1 MDKNK
6 LSELIRSLVKEYTG
20 TGAGGGNATDGNDIP
35 SPRPFADDVKELEN
49 YLRKNVYGGE
59 GGHYSH
65 HLAKN
70 SLGLGRK
77 KMGMFELK
85 DYITKYLKEQA
96 YGHATLTTQG
106 QRKKRFKTKT
116 GNPPGV
122 LEQGDDFQQ
131 RRVTLQKQLVQVDI
145 DQAEDEKSK
154 AISAAAAQNID
165 NTPQIDALNKQI
177 YDANENIVEKKRQR
191 VDLKSEVETL
201 TKEFWSIPAEEEERR
216 TEALKK
222 VYEKKDI
229 QDKIKGEI
237 EGLQKQR
244 DGLINQK
251 EGLEKQK
258 NQGANTKQFDDRID
272 QLIKQ
277 KSNVGKQ
284 KQQTKENLLKQY
296 ENERKNINLME
307 QMDSYMENM
316 RGSLKKF
323 FEMFE
328 NGQTN
333 EEVLQHY
340 AKNGIQIPESFIQK
354 TKKAFEQ
361 YKKLKL
367 ELGFMEQE
375 AKDFKKSIDPTQT
388 EETKQ
393 LSTKIFKK

>member
-1 MDKNK
+1 M
-6 LSELIRSLVKEYTG
+6 
-20 TGAGGGNATDGNDIP
+20 
-35 SPRPFADDVKELEN
+35 
-49 YLRKNVYGGE
+49 
-59 GGHYSH
+59 
-65 HLAKN
+65 
-70 SLGLGRK
+70 
-77 KMGMFELK
+77 
-85 DYITKYLKEQA
+85 
-96 YGHATLTTQG
+96 
-106 QRKKRFKTKT
+106 
-116 GNPPGV
+116 
-122 LEQGDDFQQ
+122 
-131 RRVTLQKQLVQVDI
+131 
-145 DQAEDEKSK
+145 
-154 AISAAAAQNID
+154 
-165 NTPQIDALNKQI
+165 
-177 YDANENIVEKKRQR
+177 
-191 VDLKSEVETL
+191 
-201 TKEFWSIPAEEEERR
+201 
-216 TEALKK
+216 
-222 VYEKKDI
+222 
-229 QDKIKGEI
+229 
-237 EGLQKQR
+237 QKQR